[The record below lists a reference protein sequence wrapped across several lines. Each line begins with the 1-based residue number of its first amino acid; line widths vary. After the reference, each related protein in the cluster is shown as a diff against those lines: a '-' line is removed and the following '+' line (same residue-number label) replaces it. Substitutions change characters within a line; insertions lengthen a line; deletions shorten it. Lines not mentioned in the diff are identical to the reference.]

1 MSSVS
6 VDPKQVEWFLTHAV
20 EMVYPTREALR
31 ERLLSGQKL
40 TVYHGIDPTGP
51 TLHLGHTVPLRKLSE
66 LQKLGHKVILL
77 IGDFTA
83 MIGDPTDKAATRKKL
98 TREEVL
104 ENCKLY
110 KQQASFLLDFD
121 GPNAVE
127 FRFNSEW
134 LAKMSFTDVVELA
147 SHFTVQQMMERD
159 MFEKRQQEGKPIHLH
174 EFFYPLMQGYDSVAL
189 EVDLEIGGND
199 QTFNMLAGRTLLK
212 TLKHK
217 EKFVLTNRL
226 LADPTGKK
234 MGKSEG
240 NMISF
245 LDTPEDMYGKVMSW
259 SDEMILPAMK
269 ICTEMG
275 KDNFLRGESLESL
288 YSEYEK
294 AIKDA
299 PMGQK
304 SRLAHQII
312 VELLGGESNQIN
324 VQRADRAKDEFTRI
338 HSQGQKPEEIPV
350 LSVSGSIALA
360 DVLVEAGFVASKTDA
375 RRQIEQG
382 GVKVNDE
389 VVMDVKAMVEPTSEG
404 TIVQKGK
411 RHFVKIIQR

>member
-20 EMVYPTREALR
+20 ETVYPTREALR

-121 GPNAVE
+121 GPNAAE

-134 LAKMSFTDVVELA
+134 LAKMSFADVVELA

-159 MFEKRQQEGKPIHLH
+159 MFEKRMEEGKPIHLH

-240 NMISF
+240 NM
-245 LDTPEDMYGKVMSW
+245 LALTDDPKDAYGKVMSW
-259 SDEMILPAMK
+259 TDEMIVPGFE
-269 ICTEMG
+269 ICTQKTEDDM
-275 KDNFLRGESLESL
+275 KEVKAALERGENPIVWKKELARLVVEGIFGEGAATMA
-288 YSEYEK
+288 SEEFVRVH
-294 AIKDA
+294 A
-299 PMGQK
+299 Q
-304 SRLAHQII
+304 
-312 VELLGGESNQIN
+312 GE
-324 VQRADRAKDEFTRI
+324 
-338 HSQGQKPEEIPV
+338 KPEEIPA
-350 LSVSGSIALA
+350 LSVSGSMALA

-389 VVMDVKAMVEPTSEG
+389 VVTDVKAMVEPTNEG
-404 TIVQKGK
+404 TIIQKGK